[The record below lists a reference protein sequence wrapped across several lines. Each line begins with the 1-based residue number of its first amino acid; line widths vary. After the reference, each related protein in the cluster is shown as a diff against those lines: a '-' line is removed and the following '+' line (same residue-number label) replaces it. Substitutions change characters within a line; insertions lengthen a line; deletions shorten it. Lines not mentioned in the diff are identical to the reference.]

1 MPFYLMRFSYT
12 PETPWL
18 YDPLEQAQQH
28 QRDETAYPKGSPWR
42 YNDITLHPTDDVN
55 EPNDDSKN
63 STRKQTE
70 KVKTHARDVVELLEQ
85 ARELMVEDNAMQP
98 ALEHLLAALHEAQN
112 REAMLQDWYRRT
124 YSTGSGAARLGR

>member
-1 MPFYLMRFSYT
+1 M
-12 PETPWL
+12 
-18 YDPLEQAQQH
+18 
-28 QRDETAYPKGSPWR
+28 
-42 YNDITLHPTDDVN
+42 HPTDDVN

-70 KVKTHARDVVELLEQ
+70 KVKAHAREVVELLEQ
-85 ARELMVEDNAMQP
+85 ARVLMVEDNAMQP

-124 YSTGSGAARLGR
+124 YSTDWGQRA